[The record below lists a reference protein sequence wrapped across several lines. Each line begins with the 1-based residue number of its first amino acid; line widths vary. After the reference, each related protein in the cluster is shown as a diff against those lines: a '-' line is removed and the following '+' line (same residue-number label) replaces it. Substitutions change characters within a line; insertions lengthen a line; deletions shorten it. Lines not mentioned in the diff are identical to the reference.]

1 MDFKFNS
8 LSIASLNVRGIREIT
23 KRKALFLF
31 LKRTDADFIF
41 CQETHSTDLDEKF
54 WKSQWGKSI
63 FFSHGTSHS
72 AGVMVLMNR
81 FKGDVL
87 NSVTCENGRWV
98 ILTVKLD
105 NTIFI
110 LCNIYGHN
118 SNTLN
123 KSLFA
128 KVSDII
134 QCKFDAFQASY
145 VIFSGDFNECLDN
158 LCDRYPP
165 RSSQRDA
172 QSNLA
177 SLCANLSLTD
187 IWRFYNPGI
196 SEYTWSNKD
205 KSLQSRIDMFFIST
219 SALQY
224 VKEIV
229 HKYAPLTDHKL
240 ISLTLKG
247 TKENSSLRG
256 YWKFNNNLLKD
267 EYFNNSVKKIANDI
281 LGGVKEGFKCK
292 WDFFKYNVR
301 QIAVKRSKELKKINR
316 QNELEL
322 INKLGI
328 LEQKHNLTKEEEAEL
343 VAIQSHLD
351 LIYLDLA
358 KGAFICSRAKW
369 LEEGEKNTS
378 YFFALEKRNVKR
390 NALTALNINGNHCM
404 DQKTIS
410 DFVYSFYKEL
420 YNSKFDLYNCE
431 EFIQIVHQHIPII
444 DKEFHDFCESN
455 ITSSEIKDALL
466 RMKKGKAPGIDGLT
480 VEFYLH
486 FWELIEI
493 PLYSMYNECIN
504 SGEMTTTMKQG
515 IISLIAKPDKDPNLI
530 ENWRPISLLTI
541 DYKLITLVFAN
552 RLREGLNKIISE
564 YQSGFL
570 KGRHITNNI
579 RLVLD
584 LLDYAENVDEG
595 AVIFFL
601 DF

>member
-187 IWRFYNPGI
+187 IW
-196 SEYTWSNKD
+196 
-205 KSLQSRIDMFFIST
+205 
-219 SALQY
+219 
-224 VKEIV
+224 
-229 HKYAPLTDHKL
+229 
-240 ISLTLKG
+240 
-247 TKENSSLRG
+247 
-256 YWKFNNNLLKD
+256 
-267 EYFNNSVKKIANDI
+267 
-281 LGGVKEGFKCK
+281 
-292 WDFFKYNVR
+292 
-301 QIAVKRSKELKKINR
+301 
-316 QNELEL
+316 
-322 INKLGI
+322 
-328 LEQKHNLTKEEEAEL
+328 
-343 VAIQSHLD
+343 
-351 LIYLDLA
+351 
-358 KGAFICSRAKW
+358 
-369 LEEGEKNTS
+369 
-378 YFFALEKRNVKR
+378 
-390 NALTALNINGNHCM
+390 
-404 DQKTIS
+404 
-410 DFVYSFYKEL
+410 
-420 YNSKFDLYNCE
+420 
-431 EFIQIVHQHIPII
+431 
-444 DKEFHDFCESN
+444 
-455 ITSSEIKDALL
+455 
-466 RMKKGKAPGIDGLT
+466 
-480 VEFYLH
+480 
-486 FWELIEI
+486 
-493 PLYSMYNECIN
+493 
-504 SGEMTTTMKQG
+504 
-515 IISLIAKPDKDPNLI
+515 
-530 ENWRPISLLTI
+530 
-541 DYKLITLVFAN
+541 
-552 RLREGLNKIISE
+552 
-564 YQSGFL
+564 
-570 KGRHITNNI
+570 
-579 RLVLD
+579 
-584 LLDYAENVDEG
+584 
-595 AVIFFL
+595 
-601 DF
+601 